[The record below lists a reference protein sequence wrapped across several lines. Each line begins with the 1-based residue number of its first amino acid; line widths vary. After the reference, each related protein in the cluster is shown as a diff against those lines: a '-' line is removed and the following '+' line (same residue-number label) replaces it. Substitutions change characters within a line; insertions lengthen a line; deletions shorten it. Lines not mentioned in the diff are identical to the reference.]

1 MKNNPSFAAAFSLA
15 FVAGGARAQ
24 SEAEALDDLC
34 ALPVASV
41 SPQAA
46 LSSGAVFVVKRVEE
60 SAYSTAYSMER
71 DGDGTLARIEIGTR
85 GVRHVTLLAGT
96 LVKATLL
103 NTGIVLTAGS
113 EAIGFVPNALG
124 RALITPLAPGR
135 P

>member
-15 FVAGGARAQ
+15 FVAGGERAQ
-24 SEAEALDDLC
+24 SEAEALGDLC
-34 ALPVASV
+34 ALPIASV
-41 SPQAA
+41 SPKGA
-46 LSSGAVFVVKRVEE
+46 LHSKAVFVVKRVDE

-71 DGDGTLARIEIGTR
+71 ACDGTQARIEIATR
-85 GVRHVTLLAGT
+85 GVSHATLLPGT

-124 RALITPLAPGR
+124 RALITPPAPGR